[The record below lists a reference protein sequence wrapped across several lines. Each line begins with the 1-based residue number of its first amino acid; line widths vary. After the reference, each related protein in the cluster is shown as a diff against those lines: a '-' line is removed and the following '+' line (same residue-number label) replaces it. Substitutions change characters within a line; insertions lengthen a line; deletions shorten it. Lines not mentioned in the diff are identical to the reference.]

1 MFPQDL
7 ERAVIDV
14 HVLSRCAVVH
24 GSGLSSYSELAH
36 HLRTAADAFAVRFT
50 RVNDD
55 DDHDADNDGHD
66 DGSESNIDARAP
78 TRPSGDDSTSRS
90 GGGDGSHEQLP

>member
-1 MFPQDL
+1 M
-7 ERAVIDV
+7 IDV

-24 GSGLSSYSELAH
+24 GSGYSSYSELAH

-55 DDHDADNDGHD
+55 DDHGYDNDGHD
-66 DGSESNIDARAP
+66 DGSESNISARTLAG
-78 TRPSGDDSTSRS
+78 TSGGDSTSR
-90 GGGDGSHEQLP
+90 GQGFDNQE